1 MRINASDIQ
10 CKSDGDC
17 KYYTECVDG
26 KMRCVKGECRCIHFG
41 IPGPPSPGFDDD
53 KKVNNEV
60 RCKSVRDCLNFLCLV
75 GKQVCK
81 NGVCKCVG
89 HIGDENEGRGGI
101 Y

>member
-1 MRINASDIQ
+1 MQKWQLLCTDKA
-10 CKSDGDC
+10 K
-17 KYYTECVDG
+17 
-26 KMRCVKGECRCIHFG
+26 CVKGECQCVPFG
-41 IPGPPSPGFDDD
+41 YVPGPIRSHGLDDD

-60 RCKSVRDCLNFLCLV
+60 RCKTKSDCAKILICMV

-89 HIGDENEGRGGI
+89 HIGHENEGRGGI